1 MHVYV
6 YIPLYPS
13 VYECLSSTFPTPIVP
28 CPWGPAD
35 LIYVVEGG
43 ALIRPVAI
51 TLLDTVLH
59 QGGQHDDDSAA
70 TLPHHLGT
78 ETQASSILSSLG
90 PGEALPA
97 RAHLPEVCDCMGQ
110 RALRGDVGWH
120 PRVVLNLR
128 AGKTH
133 HEPEWETHLWKGLVK
148 GSRPGS
154 GEA

>member
-78 ETQASSILSSLG
+78 ETQASSILSSLDLEKPSPQEPTCQKSAIVWDSG
-90 PGEALPA
+90 PCVA
-97 RAHLPEVCDCMGQ
+97 M
-110 RALRGDVGWH
+110 
-120 PRVVLNLR
+120 
-128 AGKTH
+128 
-133 HEPEWETHLWKGLVK
+133 
-148 GSRPGS
+148 
-154 GEA
+154 